1 MKIRILASIALVL
14 AILAAAGLWVITSL
28 LPQPRPEGPV
38 EKAVAG
44 GSAEELRR
52 ELAVH
57 PADVEDSHGFT
68 ALDWAARTGRI
79 DAIRELIRAGADL
92 NGRDHGPNGWTPLLH
107 AVHKG
112 ELGSVRALI
121 AAGADVNRQN
131 PRGIT
136 PLMLASSQGEAEVVD
151 ELLAAGADPRARQVG
166 GETALTYA
174 MTDGNGRVIRALLR
188 KAPDLR
194 LNDSW
199 EGDLARLLARIRG
212 QSDVLAQ
219 LDRPRGT
226 ENKGAPR

>member
-28 LPQPRPEGPV
+28 LPRPRPEGPV

-121 AAGADVNRQN
+121 EAGADVNRQN

-151 ELLAAGADPRARQVG
+151 ELLAADADPRARQVG

-212 QSDVLAQ
+212 QSDVLAR
-219 LDRPRGT
+219 LRPPAGY
-226 ENKGAPR
+226 